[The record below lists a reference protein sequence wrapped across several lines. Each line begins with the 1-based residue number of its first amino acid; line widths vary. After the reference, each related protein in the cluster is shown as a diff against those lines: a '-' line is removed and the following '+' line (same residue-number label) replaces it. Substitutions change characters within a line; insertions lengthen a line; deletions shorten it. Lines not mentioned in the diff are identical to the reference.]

1 MANELDTISIYQLR
15 PADNGSVSAV
25 GATNTG
31 ALGSNDRRPP
41 PVFQSTQAG
50 QRQPET
56 PSKAI
61 DEAELAR
68 TVELLNQAMERFN
81 HTVEFQH
88 DKTTDKTVI
97 LVKDHAS
104 GEVLRQIP
112 HEDTLRLMAR
122 LEELDM
128 LQAREVRQ
136 ATSSFLVDEHF

>member
-15 PADNGSVSAV
+15 PSDNGSVSAV
-25 GATNTG
+25 GAANTG
-31 ALGSNDRRPP
+31 ALGGGDRRPQ
-41 PVFQSTQAG
+41 PVFQSAQAG

-88 DKTTDKTVI
+88 DKSTDMTV
-97 LVKDHAS
+97 V
-104 GEVLRQIP
+104 
-112 HEDTLRLMAR
+112 
-122 LEELDM
+122 
-128 LQAREVRQ
+128 
-136 ATSSFLVDEHF
+136 